1 MKVEEIKLA
10 FETNVQFARIDE
22 LNKKLSETSK
32 RFTDVFNEIKRF
44 SVLNTGFAAD
54 FVSVEAEVTRAI
66 NTAKE
71 LGLDY
76 KPLQGILDRANAG
89 RVASQNLAKK
99 IG

>member
-10 FETNVQFARIDE
+10 FETNVQFSRIDE

-32 RFTDVFNEIKRF
+32 KFTDVFNEIKRF
-44 SVLNTGFAAD
+44 SVLNTGFTSD
-54 FVSVEAEVTRAI
+54 FVSIEAEVIRAI

-71 LGLDY
+71 LGLDH

-89 RVASQNLAKK
+89 RVASQNLSKK